1 MKGGGQTLLRL
12 SAQLRSWVNLLIDG
26 VAAEKAS
33 RSRAARRV
41 VDIVAAT
48 ASDMAFLPSKRLV
61 TLVCQQRDLFMQ
73 AGSRGSARARRLGP
87 IAAL

>member
-61 TLVCQQRDLFMQ
+61 TLVCQQPSSPFTSPT
-73 AGSRGSARARRLGP
+73 GRA
-87 IAAL
+87 AST